1 MRSIMLLGDEDHV
14 HMLTRC
20 PALCETRNTYLRNI
34 KQNFEAVV
42 GSTAWSERIRD
53 SITLVQM
60 IVDCR
65 KLVPVTIPD
74 NEGLLCSIKASARI
88 LCYKVHLKRL
98 YLYNNIREISGI
110 NMAADPSLNQQ
121 IYSDRDSIHVR
132 LYIGG

>member
-1 MRSIMLLGDEDHV
+1 MVGVVDAICPLCCLKDKDLL

-20 PALCETRNTYLRNI
+20 PALSETRNTNMRNI

-53 SITLVQM
+53 SSALMQM

-74 NEGLLCSIKASARI
+74 NEGLLCSIEVSSRI
-88 LCYKVHLKRL
+88 LCYKLHLKQL
-98 YLYNNIREISGI
+98 YLQVVPEKMKPIFN
-110 NMAADPSLNQQ
+110 SL
-121 IYSDRDSIHVR
+121 
-132 LYIGG
+132 LL